1 MPTRHKIALRLI
13 VIGICVIVVT
23 ILLVP
28 VWFNLDRYRPQII
41 SYFEQTTGKKVAI
54 DRVTLTF
61 FPRPIIHVNG
71 FAVKSPPLFPPSYIL
86 KVPTPTPSSIFG
98 PCSTAT

>member
-1 MPTRHKIALRLI
+1 MATRRTIVLRLI
-13 VIGICVIVVT
+13 VTVICVIVAT

-28 VWFNLDRYRPQII
+28 VWFKLDRYRPQII

-61 FPRPIIHVNG
+61 FPRPTIHVDG

>member
-1 MPTRHKIALRLI
+1 MPTRRKIALRLI

-41 SYFEQTTGKKVAI
+41 SYFEQTTG
-54 DRVTLTF
+54 R
-61 FPRPIIHVNG
+61 
-71 FAVKSPPLFPPSYIL
+71 KSQ
-86 KVPTPTPSSIFG
+86 
-98 PCSTAT
+98 STASR